1 VSTDS
6 SAVKLMQRRLPPTS
20 HQQSRSEDTSAFPA
34 RGKHLLVTLSG
45 CSFDLLNNQE
55 EMVALTRLAATS
67 TGATVID
74 VLAHRFDPQGVTAL
88 ALLAESH
95 ASLHTY
101 PEAGVVFW
109 DCFTCG
115 DTCDPLRSIDE
126 LKYALNP
133 ISVQT
138 ELILRR

>member
-1 VSTDS
+1 MKDHASTVSTAPDM
-6 SAVKLMQRRLPPTS
+6 VNN
-20 HQQSRSEDTSAFPA
+20 EFPA

-45 CSFDLLNNQE
+45 CDANLLNDAE
-55 EMVALTRLAATS
+55 KLLELTREAATS
-67 TGATVID
+67 TGATVLNL
-74 VLAHRFDPQGVTAL
+74 VSHAFSPQGVTAL

-115 DTCDPLRSIDE
+115 DTCDPNLSIAV
-126 LKYALNP
+126 LKRTLSP
-133 ISVQT
+133 TSVQV
-138 ELILRR
+138 EMIHRE

>member
-1 VSTDS
+1 VKDHASTVS
-6 SAVKLMQRRLPPTS
+6 AAP
-20 HQQSRSEDTSAFPA
+20 DTVTNEYPA

-45 CSFDLLNNQE
+45 CDANLLNDAE
-55 EMVALTRLAATS
+55 KMLDLTREAAIS
-67 TGATVID
+67 TGATVLNL
-74 VLAHRFDPQGVTAL
+74 VSHAFSPQGVTAL

-115 DTCDPLRSIDE
+115 DTCDPNLSVDV
-126 LKYALNP
+126 LKQALKP
-133 ISVQT
+133 LSVRV
-138 ELILRR
+138 EMIHRD